1 MAEEA
6 FVKFR
11 NANLFHYTRAMAKDH
26 YLFGMFGDILKDMT
40 GILHSYKIKS
50 DGSGE
55 RISTEDIASL
65 VKSPA
70 LGWVHLNANDPA
82 TRPWLMENIDYLDSI
97 VLDALLADETRPRI
111 MPIGEGVLLILRGMN
126 LHENAEPEDM
136 ISIRLWID
144 PHRIVSIQRR
154 QLKAVEDIC
163 EKLEAGNG
171 PKEAAGF
178 LAALTDRL
186 FKRMEPTLLDLD
198 EQMDGIEEKILEGQG
213 SDERRAVVECRRR
226 AIILR
231 RYILPQKDVLASL
244 RLIELPWITQHHK
257 RQFQEDLDRVT
268 RFVEDLDSLRERAQ
282 IVKEEISA
290 AQADKM
296 NRNMYVLTIVAAI
309 FLPLGFLTGLLGIN
323 VGGMPGA
330 EYDGAFW
337 LVCAICLLI
346 FGGLTGLLRFL
357 KWI

>member
-1 MAEEA
+1 MK
-6 FVKFR
+6 VR
-11 NANLFHYTRAMAKDH
+11 NANSVHYTRVEPKDH
-26 YLFGMFGDILKDMT
+26 YLFGALADILRAMT
-40 GILHSYKIKS
+40 GILHSYKIKA

-55 RISTEDIASL
+55 RVSAKDIGSL

-82 TRPWLMENIDYLDSI
+82 TRPWLTENIDYLDSI

-111 MPIGEGVLLILRGMN
+111 MPIGEGVLLILRGIN

-154 QLKAVEDIC
+154 QLRAVEDIC
-163 EKLEAGNG
+163 DALEAGHG
-171 PKEAAGF
+171 PKDSAGF
-178 LAALTDRL
+178 LAALTERL
-186 FKRMEPTLLDLD
+186 FKRMEPTLLALD
-198 EQMDGIEEKILEGQG
+198 EQMDEIEEKILED
-213 SDERRAVVECRRR
+213 SDLEERKAVVECRRR

-244 RLIELPWITQHHK
+244 RLIEQPWITSHHK

-282 IVKEEISA
+282 IVKEEIAA

-330 EYDGAFW
+330 DYAGAFW
-337 LVCAICLLI
+337 LVCGLCLLI
-346 FGGLTGLLRFL
+346 FGGLAGLLRFL